1 MKKKKNSLLEDIAL
15 LVILL
20 MNFFERKDKNTLRDI
35 TQSVIKETLQKD
47 ITLSVIKIIAQSG
60 L

>member
-1 MKKKKNSLLEDIAL
+1 MLEDIAL

>member
-47 ITLSVIKIIAQSG
+47 ITLSVIKIIAQIG

>member
-47 ITLSVIKIIAQSG
+47 ITLSVIKISAQSG

>member
-20 MNFFERKDKNTLRDI
+20 MNFFERKDKNTLRYI

>member
-20 MNFFERKDKNTLRDI
+20 MNFFEIKDKNTLRDI